1 MRSTHTPASISKN
14 RSSGIQAAAGFLFR
28 RQGRLESRRP
38 TNCLGTA
45 EILYSVAIASCV
57 QNAGENQQATR
68 QLPACS
74 VCVETTHRKK
84 ELKFSSERLW
94 DHERS
99 VGLEPEGSGFE
110 CWVHQ
115 WLWKIEQVSFEVCC
129 SHLSNGSLDI
139 PIWLQA

>member
-1 MRSTHTPASISKN
+1 MRSTHMPASISKN
-14 RSSGIQAAAGFLFR
+14 RSSGISAAAGFLFG

-38 TNCLGTA
+38 TVRPESGNSRNPLLG
-45 EILYSVAIASCV
+45 V
-57 QNAGENQQATR
+57 QSAGENQQAVR
-68 QLPACS
+68 QFPTCS
-74 VCVETTHRKK
+74 ACVETTRRKK
-84 ELKFSSERLW
+84 ELKFSSEHLW
-94 DHERS
+94 KHERS
-99 VGLEPEGSGFE
+99 IGLEPEGSGLE